1 MDEEKKNIPVVTVA
15 LIAINVIVWV
25 ALEMGGSTY
34 DTGYMVKYGAM
45 YTPNILEGRQWWR
58 LLTCTF
64 LHFGATHLVNNMLM
78 LALMGMR
85 LENVLGRM
93 VFALLY
99 LLSGICGSGLSYY
112 MALRERCMIVSAGAS
127 GAVFGVLGGMIA
139 AAILNHGRVEGLTV
153 KGLLVMLA
161 LNLYNGFTT
170 VGVDNWGHIGG
181 FLGGFLISFIF
192 CLVGKYRKD

>member
-1 MDEEKKNIPVVTVA
+1 MKYGNEVLSGMDEEKKNIPVVTVS

-85 LENVLGRM
+85 LENVLGRT

-99 LLSGICGSGLSYY
+99 LLS
-112 MALRERCMIVSAGAS
+112 
-127 GAVFGVLGGMIA
+127 
-139 AAILNHGRVEGLTV
+139 
-153 KGLLVMLA
+153 
-161 LNLYNGFTT
+161 
-170 VGVDNWGHIGG
+170 
-181 FLGGFLISFIF
+181 
-192 CLVGKYRKD
+192 